1 MSKMSYA
8 KKWFELNSIPIR
20 TYRLDPLKSGVV
32 MCVEIGGFELELS
45 SDEINYRAQLF
56 LESELQ
62 GVKVN

>member
-1 MSKMSYA
+1 MSNMSYA
-8 KKWFELNSIPIR
+8 QKWFELNSIPIR
-20 TYRLDPLKSGVV
+20 TYVNDPLKGGVV

-45 SDEINYRAQLF
+45 SDEINHRAQLF